1 MWFVYILKF
10 ICVAGL
16 IVCGLSYINNIIVDI
31 GSAIATSRTLSPT
44 PAADNEDSK
53 QFAIFRINL
62 SLIMGILGGILICLP

>member
-16 IVCGLSYINNIIVDI
+16 VVCGLSYINNIIVDV
-31 GSAIATSRTLSPT
+31 GSAIASSRTLSPS
-44 PAADNEDSK
+44 PAADAEDSK

-62 SLIMGILGGILICLP
+62 SIIMGILGGILICLP